1 MEISLLDILG
11 NPLSVIADSPRK
23 KCGGLVCG
31 EKKKHFTSSCESPS
45 EDVNLYVTL
54 T

>member
-1 MEISLLDILG
+1 VEISLLDILG
-11 NPLSVIADSPRK
+11 NPLSVIADHPRK
-23 KCGGLVCG
+23 KCGGLVR
-31 EKKKHFTSSCESPS
+31 KKNHFTSSCESPS

>member
-31 EKKKHFTSSCESPS
+31 EKK
-45 EDVNLYVTL
+45 NTL
-54 T
+54 LVPVRVPVRM